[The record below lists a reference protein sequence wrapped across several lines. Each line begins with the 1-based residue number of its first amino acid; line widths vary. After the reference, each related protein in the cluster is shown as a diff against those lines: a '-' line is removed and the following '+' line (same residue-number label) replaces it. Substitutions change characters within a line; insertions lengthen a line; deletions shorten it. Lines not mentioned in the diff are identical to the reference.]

1 MAPRWSFPSLDGRV
15 VLITGASRGLG
26 REMALELAG
35 HGARL
40 AITGRTAGRALEAT
54 AAELRALG
62 AETVALAGDLAEPQ
76 AAARIAAAAETAL
89 GPVEVLVNNAGIG
102 MRTISESFN
111 TRATP
116 FWQVP
121 PEAWARLVETNL
133 NGAFRMAAAVAPGM
147 VARGFGKIVN
157 VSTSA
162 QTMVRRGY
170 SPYGPSKAAL
180 EAASRVWA
188 ADLAGTGV
196 DLNVYLPGGASDTDF
211 IPPGPDRKGA
221 DGMLLPA
228 AIMRR
233 GIGWL
238 AADDSNSHSGGRYI
252 ARLWNP
258 ELAPAEAA
266 AGARSSPADLPVI
279 L

>member
-1 MAPRWSFPSLDGRV
+1 MAPRWPFPSLAGRV
-15 VLITGASRGLG
+15 VLVTGASRGLG
-26 REMALELAG
+26 REMALELAA

-40 AITGRTAGRALEAT
+40 AITGRAPGGALEAT
-54 AAELRALG
+54 VAELHALG
-62 AETVALAGDLAEPQ
+62 AEAVALAGDLAEP
-76 AAARIAAAAETAL
+76 AAAGRIAAAAEAAL

-102 MRTISESFN
+102 MRTISDSFT

-116 FWQVP
+116 FWEVP
-121 PEAWARLVETNL
+121 PAAWARLIETNL

-147 VARGFGKIVN
+147 VARGFGKIIN
-157 VSTSA
+157 ISTSA
-162 QTMVRRGY
+162 QTMIRRGY
-170 SPYGPSKAAL
+170 SPYGPSKAGL

-188 ADLAGTGV
+188 ADLEGSGV

-228 AIMRR
+228 TIMRR

-238 AADDSNSHSGGRYI
+238 CADDSNGHTAGRYI
-252 ARLWNP
+252 ARLWDP
-258 ELAPAEAA
+258 ELPPPEAA
-266 AGARSSPADLPVI
+266 AAARSAPAGLPAI